1 MSLLANESNY
11 NLKFIDHVARQRF
24 DFLESLIEKD
34 PTNEHLIV
42 AYQKLFEFVFKLEE
56 QNLLAD
62 KSIKEKELELE
73 KVCMEERLKRND
85 G

>member
-34 PTNEHLIV
+34 PTNEHPDSPRFQTWTFL
-42 AYQKLFEFVFKLEE
+42 LE
-56 QNLLAD
+56 QNKRSAFGNAD
-62 KSIKEKELELE
+62 HQQSRASNHSSKARKSP
-73 KVCMEERLKRND
+73 
-85 G
+85 